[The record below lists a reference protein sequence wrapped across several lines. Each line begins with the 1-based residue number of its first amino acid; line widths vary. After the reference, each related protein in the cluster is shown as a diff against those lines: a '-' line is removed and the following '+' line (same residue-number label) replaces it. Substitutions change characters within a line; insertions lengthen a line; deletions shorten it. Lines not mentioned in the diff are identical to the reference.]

1 MSLAL
6 WLRAR
11 LVAQILQS
19 NPHGFGG
26 IILRARA
33 GPVRDQWLNYLQSLV
48 RNAGLRTPLRRIP
61 LGISDEN
68 LLGGLDLEA
77 TLHTGKPAFRS
88 GILAN
93 SDGQILLLPMA
104 ERVDVHV
111 VSRICMALD
120 QGQLR
125 LERDG
130 QSYVLPCQFG
140 IVALDEG
147 SEAEERTNIKLQDR
161 LAFHLNLDE
170 IHWRDIAET
179 EANLFELDASKQLQD
194 EQFCSQTQNMN
205 SAQTMLTDEQWFAL
219 TETAMQLGV
228 HSVRAL
234 HYAAKTA
241 CYLATMQGAEQVAD
255 SHLSE
260 AIALV
265 IAPRAT
271 QMPGEEPAPA
281 EDILDEAEADTL
293 PEQNA
298 APENTLD
305 NASTPEMPPPE
316 NQQEEIEPTKE
327 SLLEAAKAAIPADL
341 LSVLL
346 KGPLLQNQKGFGGK
360 AGARKIGR
368 LRGRPLGSIAGNPQ
382 AGTALSLIDT
392 LRTAA
397 PWQAMR
403 KKQNSLLAAPRNHK
417 TILIT
422 KSDFRVRRYQERTQT
437 LTVFAVDASGSAAMH
452 RLAEAKGAVELL
464 LAECYVRRDQVAV
477 IAFRGLGA
485 EIILP
490 PTRSLVRAK
499 RSLAEM
505 PGGGGTPLAEAI
517 YMATE
522 LAQNAQRQGLSPAI
536 VFLTDGRANIG
547 RNGVPGRAQ
556 AQVDAEQ
563 AARYLGQIAI
573 KSLWID
579 TSPQARVEG
588 EQLAKLVGSIYL
600 PLPQAN
606 AQAVSQAVLR
616 TLQQ

>member
-6 WLRAR
+6 WLRAL
-11 LVAQILQS
+11 LVAHILVS

-33 GPVRDQWLNYLQSLV
+33 GPVRERWLHYLQTLAQQ
-48 RNAGLRTPLRRIP
+48 AGLKTPLRRIP

-77 TLHTGKPAFRS
+77 TIHTGKPVFRS
-88 GILAN
+88 GVLAN

-104 ERVDVHV
+104 ERVDVNV
-111 VSRICMALD
+111 ASRISMALD

-130 QSYVLPCQFG
+130 QSHLLPCHFG

-147 SEAEERTNIKLQDR
+147 IEAEERANIKLQDR
-161 LAFHLNLDE
+161 LAFHLSLDE
-170 IHWRDIAET
+170 IHWHDLPENEDGLIDV
-179 EANLFELDASKQLQD
+179 DASLPI
-194 EQFCSQTQNMN
+194 STQVGDVA
-205 SAQTMLTDEQWFAL
+205 SYILTDEQWLAIA
-219 TETAMQLGV
+219 ETAMHLGV

-234 HYAAKTA
+234 HYTAKTA
-241 CYLATMQGAEQVAD
+241 AYLAAMQGADRISD

-265 IAPRAT
+265 ISPRAT
-271 QMPGEEPAPA
+271 QLPSAESPTTETDLEDDAEHDEPPDQNDAPENKVEEPQAPA
-281 EDILDEAEADTL
+281 E
-293 PEQNA
+293 
-298 APENTLD
+298 
-305 NASTPEMPPPE
+305 TPLPE
-316 NQQEEIEPTKE
+316 NQQDTVEEIEDCI
-327 SLLEAAKAAIPADL
+327 LEAAKAAIPADL
-341 LSVLL
+341 LSELL
-346 KGPLLQNQKGFGGK
+346 KGPLIQNQKAFGGK
-360 AGARKIGR
+360 TGARKIGR
-368 LRGRPLGSIAGNPQ
+368 LRGRPMGSIVGNPQ
-382 AGTALSLIDT
+382 AGASLSLIDT

-397 PWQAMR
+397 PWQAIR
-403 KKQNSLLAAPRNHK
+403 KKQNASLAVPRTSK
-417 TILIT
+417 TIHIT

-437 LTVFAVDASGSAAMH
+437 LTIFAVDASGSAAMH

-477 IAFRGLGA
+477 ISFRGTGA
-485 EIILP
+485 EILLP
-490 PTRSLVRAK
+490 STRSLVRAK

-505 PGGGGTPLAEAI
+505 PGGGGTPLADAI
-517 YMATE
+517 YIATE

-556 AQVDAEQ
+556 AQLDAEQ
-563 AARYLGQIAI
+563 AARYLGRAAI

-579 TSPQARVEG
+579 TSPQPRIEG
-588 EQLAKLVGSIYL
+588 EQIAKLVGSIYL
-600 PLPQAN
+600 PLPHAG
-606 AQAVSQAVLR
+606 AKEVSQAVLR
-616 TLQQ
+616 TLQ